1 MSALASAAGSGTG
14 SASPLGSVLTE
25 AGSTL
30 EGIISDTIAQLAKCT
45 TLLLFPERYFL
56 YE

>member
-45 TLLLFPERYFL
+45 TLILFPERYFS
-56 YE
+56 YG